1 MTKILDFVEDKSNY
15 FALFF
20 CLIFLFTAFFS
31 VQGKFWEGLKFSG
44 LSLTSD
50 EVSHIPSGFYYLKTK
65 QYYINTEHPFLIKD
79 IAAAP
84 LLFLNLNLPKIS
96 EENKYDNIQWGFGRD
111 FLFNA
116 GNNPDIISFWSR
128 TAVILFNTLLLFLS
142 YYFLKRAL
150 GVLPALIAIF
160 FLAFSPNVIAH
171 SSLVVFDIPLAFLS
185 LLSILSFSLFLEDL
199 SKNKKAWKSLLIV
212 TLFTALALLSKFQ
225 ALLLLPT
232 FFLAGFIY
240 VLIIKKRGLLKKYIL
255 FFTVF
260 LALVLLFIGVTF
272 AFQTINMST
281 EGIRHHVESI
291 YPMELQ
297 GLGKNFLIQFALSN
311 PLSRGLTEYLL
322 GVFLVIGRAVGAVQS
337 TYFLGKIYGP
347 EGAGPAYYPILFFT
361 KETLG
366 FLFLL
371 FLTVIL
377 AARNFLRERKM
388 KQNFLNFLKS
398 PLNLTI
404 LSFLLIY
411 GYLSFKLHLQIGIR
425 YVFPIIFL
433 IYVLVAKELNKWLLK
448 DILINKKMVKLSLLV
463 APFFVMIIYSCVS
476 VFPYYLSF
484 FNLLAGGAP
493 EGYKIATDSN
503 YDWLGQDVKRLGK
516 WVKDNKINKVYTHVF
531 TNVSLKYYLGEAYQP
546 YDIIVDPIPPSGSY
560 IAVSAFALQ
569 HINYDQN
576 LPESKKYFQFN
587 DNLTERVGSSIFIYR
602 VSEGSEGEDED

>member
-1 MTKILDFVEDKSNY
+1 MLDFVKNKANY
-15 FALFF
+15 FALIL
-20 CLIFLFTAFFS
+20 CLIFLFATFFS
-31 VQGKFWEGLKFSG
+31 VHGKFWEGLKFSG
-44 LSLTSD
+44 SALTSD
-50 EVSHIPSGFYYLKTK
+50 EVSHIPAGFYYLKTG
-65 QYYINTEHPFLIKD
+65 QYFINTEHPPLIKD
-79 IAAAP
+79 VAAIP
-84 LLFLNLNLPKIS
+84 LFFLNLNLPQIP
-96 EENKYDNIQWGFGRD
+96 EELKYENIQWGFGRD

-116 GNNPDIISFWSR
+116 GNDPDVITFWAR

-142 YYFLKRAL
+142 YYFLKKVF
-150 GVLPALIAIF
+150 GVLSALIAIF

-171 SSLVVFDIPLAFLS
+171 SSLVVFDIPLAFLI
-185 LLSILSFSLFLEDL
+185 LLSVLSFSLFLKDL
-199 SKNKKAWKSLLIV
+199 SENKKVWKSFLIV
-212 TLFTALALLSKFQ
+212 VFFTTLALLSKFQ

-240 VLIIKKRGLLKKYIL
+240 VLIIKKRDFLKKYIL

-260 LALVLLFIGVTF
+260 SALVLLLIGITF
-272 AFQTINMST
+272 AFQTLNMST
-281 EGIRHHVESI
+281 EGIRHHIDSI

-297 GLGKNFLIQFALSN
+297 GLGKNFLVQFALSN
-311 PLSRGLTEYLL
+311 PLFRGLTEYLL
-322 GVFLVIGRAVGAVQS
+322 GIFLVIGRAVGSVQS
-337 TYFLGKIYGP
+337 TYFLEKIYGA
-347 EGAGPAYYPILFFT
+347 EGAGLAYYPTLFLT

-377 AARNFLRERKM
+377 AARNFLKKRRME
-388 KQNFLNFLKS
+388 QNFLKFFKS

-411 GYLSFKLHLQIGIR
+411 GYLSFKLRLQIGIR
-425 YVFPIIFL
+425 YIFPIIFL

-448 DILINKKMVKLSLLV
+448 DILINKKRVKFSLLIV
-463 APFFVMIIYSCVS
+463 PFFVMIIYSCVS

-484 FNLLAGGAP
+484 FNLLGGGTP

-531 TNVSLKYYLGEAYQP
+531 TNVPLKYYLGEAYQP
-546 YDIIVDPIPPSGSY
+546 YDITVDPIPPSGSY

-587 DNLTERVGSSIFIYR
+587 DNLIGRVGSSIFIFKMK
-602 VSEGSEGEDED
+602 